1 MSDTKKPQ
9 NEPTTAAEAAR
20 RSGAAS
26 TAQAAGDAL
35 RRGGEAGAEMVRRTE
50 GLAAEAV
57 QRGTQQVAE
66 AQQRLVEDT
75 AHQFQETGQRLAQA
89 VQQTA
94 EDLRSLLPRPDSAA
108 EGLREL
114 QQALAGLVEG
124 ATRTNLRLA
133 QELVRLANPGVVLE
147 LQQRFAREYLG
158 TLAEGQAGLL
168 RATRHSAEQALRPL
182 ERQLEQRRRGR
193 PQAGPG
199 DRPRPASRVAE
210 VMSREVRLASP
221 EDTVQQATRLMREAD
236 TGVLPVGE
244 ADRLV
249 GMLTDRDV
257 ALRLV
262 ADGKDPARTK
272 VREVMTAEVR
282 YVFEDEDLHRA
293 AESMAAQQV
302 RRLPVVTRSQRLVGM
317 VSLGDLAAAGR
328 TPRLAGRA
336 LAGIAQ
342 EGGRHDQTA
351 AE

>member
-1 MSDTKKPQ
+1 MV
-9 NEPTTAAEAAR
+9 AALSWAAR
-20 RSGAAS
+20 LKNGLARTREVLNTPVSELFVRRRVDESLLQDLETALLQADCGVAATDWLLS
-26 TAQAAGDAL
+26 ALREKARKEHIEEGDAL
-35 RRGGEAGAEMVRRTE
+35 KQA
-50 GLAAEAV
+50 LKDS
-57 QRGTQQVAE
+57 VAE
-66 AQQRLVEDT
+66 L
-75 AHQFQETGQRLAQA
+75 
-89 VQQTA
+89 
-94 EDLRSLLPRPDSAA
+94 
-108 EGLREL
+108 
-114 QQALAGLVEG
+114 
-124 ATRTNLRLA
+124 
-133 QELVRLANPGVVLE
+133 
-147 LQQRFAREYLG
+147 
-158 TLAEGQAGLL
+158 
-168 RATRHSAEQALRPL
+168 LRPL

-351 AE
+351 AG